1 MGCRADNQ
9 FFRHEYSSGCT
20 AARTSHSEVLG
31 RSTARTRS
39 GHTDHAIFVSA
50 LRSKREGVAVM
61 RPSTFSDLL
70 LSRLFRCPY
79 TPGVTAD
86 VAILTLKSFLFF
98 LLAAPASLA
107 ATFPRPFP

>member
-1 MGCRADNQ
+1 
-9 FFRHEYSSGCT
+9 
-20 AARTSHSEVLG
+20 
-31 RSTARTRS
+31 
-39 GHTDHAIFVSA
+39 
-50 LRSKREGVAVM
+50 M